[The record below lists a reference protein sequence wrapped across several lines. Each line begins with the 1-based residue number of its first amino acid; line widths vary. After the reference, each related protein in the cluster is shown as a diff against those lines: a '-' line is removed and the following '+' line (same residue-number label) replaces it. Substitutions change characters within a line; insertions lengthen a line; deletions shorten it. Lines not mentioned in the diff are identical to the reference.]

1 MSRIDSVS
9 SQSNADRLTPEQ
21 RREFLKAA
29 KESAKERVTPEER
42 RAILKDALASK
53 AKDEEMVKNIS
64 RMIKE
69 EVSKPDRE
77 ITGQFSLRP
86 DDFEEREK
94 SGVYQTRA
102 KDVTQAIE
110 ILKNPE
116 RARDEYEKVKVNEAL
131 SGAFGSAEAT
141 VEGLPETSETP
152 APSEEGGTGMFRI
165 ADLES
170 VARKKKKMN

>member
-1 MSRIDSVS
+1 MPNIDSVS
-9 SQSNADRLTPEQ
+9 SQPNVDRLTPEQ

-69 EVSKPDRE
+69 EVGRPDSE
-77 ITGQFSLRP
+77 ITGQFSLHP
-86 DDFEEREK
+86 DEFEEREK
-94 SGVYQTRA
+94 SGVHQTRA
-102 KDVTQAIE
+102 KDVTKAIE

-116 RARDEYEKVKVNEAL
+116 RARDEYEKVKMNEAL
-131 SGAFGSAEAT
+131 AGAFGSAEAR
-141 VEGLPETSETP
+141 VEGLPEVAEIPAHVEDET
-152 APSEEGGTGMFRI
+152 GIFRI
-165 ADLES
+165 ADLEEA
-170 VARKKKKMN
+170 ARKKKKMN